1 MSKNTG
7 DEKGVQGIQA
17 GHGEAGQYDEGS
29 QSNQSA
35 GTNDKNGETAE
46 SLAGMTDP
54 ARTGHIS
61 PFETIRLESE
71 GGVEYWSARDL
82 SKVLG
87 YTKWEKFL
95 NAIQRAEVACE
106 NSGQA
111 VADHFQ
117 EATKVVSLG
126 KGAKREVDDVH
137 MSRYG
142 CYLLVQN
149 ADPTKPAVAM
159 GQTYFAVQTRRQ
171 EQADVAEALSGMSED
186 QRRLYLRGEISV
198 YNRRLADAAQ
208 QAGVLESR
216 DFAIFNDH
224 GYQGLY
230 GGLGTRDI
238 HRRKGLKPTQHVLD
252 HMGSEELGANI
263 FRITQTEAKLR
274 IENVQGKQAG
284 NQTHFEVGRKVRQTI
299 RELGTAL
306 PEVLPV
312 PEKSVKQLQRERA
325 RQMAQGQMAQGQ
337 LTDQSSQPTQPEQPH
352 QESLLPVETEAD

>member
-1 MSKNTG
+1 MSKNSP
-7 DEKGVQGIQA
+7 DEMGEPGIHVERA
-17 GHGEAGQYDEGS
+17 GARHHDKS
-29 QSNQSA
+29 S
-35 GTNDKNGETAE
+35 GTKDKDKETAKAAT
-46 SLAGMTDP
+46 SMTDP
-54 ARTGHIS
+54 NLSGHIS
-61 PFETIRLESE
+61 PFEAIRLESE
-71 GGVEYWSARDL
+71 EGVEYWSARDL

-87 YTKWEKFL
+87 YTKWDKFL

-106 NSGQA
+106 NSGQD

-117 EATKVVSLG
+117 EATKIVSLG
-126 KGAKREVDDVH
+126 KGAKREVEDVH

-171 EQADVAEALSGMSED
+171 EEADVAEALLGMSED
-186 QRRLYLRGEISV
+186 QRRLYLRGEITV

-224 GYQGLY
+224 GYRGLY

-238 HRRKGLKPTQHVLD
+238 HRRKGLKPSQHILD

-274 IENVQGKQAG
+274 IENVQGKQAA

-306 PEVLPV
+306 PEDLP
-312 PEKSVKQLQRERA
+312 PPKESVKQLQREHA
-325 RQMAQGQMAQGQ
+325 RQIAQAQLSDQNSQ
-337 LTDQSSQPTQPEQPH
+337 LPQSEQPH
-352 QESLLPVETEAD
+352 QAPLLPDITEET

>member
-1 MSKNTG
+1 MSKNTP
-7 DEKGVQGIQA
+7 DEISDPSIQA
-17 GHGEAGQYDEGS
+17 EH
-29 QSNQSA
+29 
-35 GTNDKNGETAE
+35 
-46 SLAGMTDP
+46 
-54 ARTGHIS
+54 TGHDLNDSDNTRTEGENLGTATDTRDPQLGGHVS

-71 GGVEYWSARDL
+71 AGVEYWSARDL
-82 SKVLG
+82 AKVLG
-87 YTKWEKFL
+87 YTKWDKFL

-106 NSGQA
+106 NSGQD

-126 KGAKREVDDVH
+126 KGAKREVEDVH

-149 ADPTKPAVAM
+149 ADPTKAAVAM

-171 EQADVAEALSGMSED
+171 EQTDIAEALSGMSED
-186 QRRLYLRGEISV
+186 QRRLYLRGEITI

-224 GYQGLY
+224 GYRGLY

-238 HRRKGLKPTQHVLD
+238 HRRKGLKTSQHILD
-252 HMGSEELGANI
+252 HMGAEEMGANI

-274 IENVQGKQAG
+274 LEDVQGKQAA

-306 PEVLPV
+306 PEDLPV
-312 PEKSVKQLQRERA
+312 PQKSVKQLQREHA
-325 RQMAQGQMAQGQ
+325 RQIEQAQPANQ
-337 LTDQSSQPTQPEQPH
+337 TDNPH
-352 QESLLPVETEAD
+352 QRPLPLDTAEDTVNLQPDTD

>member
-1 MSKNTG
+1 MA
-7 DEKGVQGIQA
+7 DPQM
-17 GHGEAGQYDEGS
+17 GS
-29 QSNQSA
+29 
-35 GTNDKNGETAE
+35 
-46 SLAGMTDP
+46 
-54 ARTGHIS
+54 HVS
-61 PFETIRLESE
+61 PFEAIRLESE
-71 GGVEYWSARDL
+71 DGVEYWSARDL

-95 NAIQRAEVACE
+95 NAIQRAETACE
-106 NSGQA
+106 NSGQD

-117 EATKVVSLG
+117 EATKIVSLG
-126 KGAKREVDDVH
+126 KGAKREIEDIH

-149 ADPTKPAVAM
+149 ADPTKAAVAM

-171 EQADVAEALSGMSED
+171 EQTDIAEALAGMSED
-186 QRRLYLRGEISV
+186 QRRLYLRGEITV

-224 GYQGLY
+224 GYRGLY

-238 HRRKGLKPTQHVLD
+238 HRRKGLKSSQHILD
-252 HMGSEELGANI
+252 HMGAEEMGANI

-274 IENVQGKQAG
+274 LENVQGKQAA

-299 RELGTAL
+299 RELGTGL
-306 PEVLPV
+306 PEDLPV
-312 PEKSVKQLQRERA
+312 PKKSVKQLQREHTQEAKQPR
-325 RQMAQGQMAQGQ
+325 
-337 LTDQSSQPTQPEQPH
+337 LNDQSAQTQ
-352 QESLLPVETEAD
+352 QEPLPLDAANDA